1 MLRSGGPVK
10 MQNLALASH
19 VGEFSEIFFLLRTQ
33 QNLIRLPPCA
43 SLSPRNRTCTEPGV
57 RRNFQR
63 GDASCQTS

>member
-19 VGEFSEIFFLLRTQ
+19 VGEFSEIVFLLRTQ

-43 SLSPRNRTCTEPGV
+43 SLSPRNRTCT
-57 RRNFQR
+57 
-63 GDASCQTS
+63 